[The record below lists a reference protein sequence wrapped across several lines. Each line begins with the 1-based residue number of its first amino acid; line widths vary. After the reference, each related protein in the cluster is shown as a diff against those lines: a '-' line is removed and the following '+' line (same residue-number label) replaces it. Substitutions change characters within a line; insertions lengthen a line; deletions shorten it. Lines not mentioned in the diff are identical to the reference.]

1 MMGIFSDMI
10 EIILKIFMDDFS
22 AFGDSYEECLENLRK
37 VLERC
42 QEKNLVLNWEKCHFM
57 VTQGVVLGHIVSKNG
72 IEVDKPKVELIS
84 NLPTPKC
91 VRDIRSFLG
100 HAGFYRRFIKDFS
113 AIARPLCNLLAK
125 DVPFAWS

>member
-10 EIILKIFMDDFS
+10 EHILEIFMDDFS
-22 AFGDSYEECLENLRK
+22 VFGDSYESCLENLRR

-57 VTQGVVLGHIVSKNG
+57 VTQWIVLGHIVSREE
-72 IEVDKPKVELIS
+72 IEVDKEKVELIS

-91 VRDIRSFLG
+91 VKDILSFLG
-100 HAGFYRRFIKDFS
+100 HAGFYRRFIRDFS
-113 AIARPLCNLLAK
+113 AIAHPLCNFLAK
-125 DVPFAWS
+125 DVTFEWS